1 MKRNKILA
9 MMIGLVWVMSCGK
22 PHDPETITPDNVSG
36 GYAIISR
43 HVTAGSA
50 QDVVVR
56 DSLAYIAQGEGG
68 LMIVDVKK
76 PANPETVTILSQDVR
91 GYSTRIV
98 VNDSILYIAAGTF
111 GVTAIDVGDPY
122 QPFVTASNLN
132 MKPARNLFVIGDYLF
147 VAVSE
152 TGIKIAEISYPS
164 QPDIRG
170 GISTAG
176 YSYGVI
182 TNADTSRLLVATGE
196 MGLSIF
202 DISDFQNGYGVYP
215 LEGWCDTPGYAES
228 VVVSD
233 KDDIAFL
240 ACGDAGLQIIDYSDT
255 LNVHIAGSLYHSG
268 YAKALIYRSDRIYM
282 AARRGGLQII
292 DVTDVTNPKLIGV
305 VNTESAMGVD
315 EKNGLIY
322 LADEV
327 EGLLIIDK
335 YVSLD

>member
-22 PHDPETITPDNVSG
+22 PHDPETITPDDVSG

-43 HVTAGSA
+43 HITAGSA

-76 PANPETVTILSQDVR
+76 PANPETVSILTQNVR
-91 GYSTRIV
+91 GYSTRIAAK
-98 VNDSILYIAAGTF
+98 DSMIYIAAGTF
-111 GVTAIDVGDPY
+111 GITSINIAN
-122 QPFVTASNLN
+122 PFEPIPIVWNFPL
-132 MKPARNLFVIGDYLF
+132 KPARNVIINGDYLF

-152 TGIKIAEISYPS
+152 TGVKIAHVGDPLD
-164 QPDIRG
+164 PWPRG
-170 GISTAG
+170 DISTAG
-176 YSYGVI
+176 YAYGLTI
-182 TNADTSRLLVATGE
+182 TADTNKLLVATGE

-202 DISDFQNGYGVYP
+202 DISIFNEGYGPYP
-215 LEGWCDTPGYAES
+215 HEGWCDTPGYAES